1 MDNTFLLLYSPK
13 ALKSSMNF
21 KISEMVRLTTPVVL
35 TQMNAAALIYD
46 LWLRLLRVEV
56 FAGRA

>member
-21 KISEMVRLTTPVVL
+21 KISEMVRLTTQAVL
-35 TQMNAAALIYD
+35 TQMNAAALFYD
-46 LWLRLLRVEV
+46 L
-56 FAGRA
+56 